1 VTTTELQQAHLDA
14 HNARVE
20 ARLIR
25 AGMADRMLGSCVR
38 LLEGEM
44 DVDAAPEVI
53 DAMIASWR
61 VYCTEVFIPA
71 QAVTPSTTRAPGVV
85 FGAAGAAEAARR
97 SGSPATQQVSGAP
110 TGRVFGPEG
119 VAEAARRY
127 PGGSSSA
134 AS

>member
-1 VTTTELQQAHLDA
+1 MTGTELQQALQVA

-38 LLEGEM
+38 LLDGEM
-44 DVDAAPEVI
+44 DLDAAPEVI

-61 VYCTEVFIPA
+61 VYCPEVFIPA
-71 QAVTPSTTRAPGVV
+71 QATAPTTTRAPGDV

-97 SGSPATQQVSGAP
+97 AGSTAPQQVSSAP
-110 TGRVFGPEG
+110 TGGARGLAG
-119 VAEAARRY
+119 AAEAARRY
-127 PGGSSSA
+127 PGGSNATS
-134 AS
+134 